1 MAFSRTMA
9 SLTLSQLVTSGPTT
23 ATREVVSAT
32 LGLAS
37 TSAACGWVLVSAR
50 MAAPRATSN
59 MAGPPAE

>member
-9 SLTLSQLVTSGPTT
+9 SLTLSRLAMSGPTT
-23 ATREVVSAT
+23 ATREVVNAT

-37 TSAACGWVLVSAR
+37 AGAACGWVLLPAR
-50 MAAPRATSN
+50 TAAPRAISS